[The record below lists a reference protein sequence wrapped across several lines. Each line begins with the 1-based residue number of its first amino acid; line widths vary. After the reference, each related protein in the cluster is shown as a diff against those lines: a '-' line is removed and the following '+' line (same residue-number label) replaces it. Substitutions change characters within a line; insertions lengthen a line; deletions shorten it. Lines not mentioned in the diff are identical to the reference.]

1 MPSPRRSFT
10 RFWSPQWITDEATVM
25 MILALIVGLG
35 GGLGAV
41 VFRWLIGTCQAFF
54 FGPLRHGLAFMG
66 ENAVILIPALGALIF
81 GPLIY
86 FFAPEAKGH
95 GVPEVMEAVALHGG
109 RIRPVVVVI
118 KALASSINIGS
129 GGSVGREGPIVQIGA
144 ALGSTIGQWLHQS
157 ERRIRTLVACG
168 AAAGIAATFNAPI
181 AGVMFA
187 LEIILSEFGAL
198 QFATVVVASVASS
211 VVGRMAFGDVPAFL
225 IPPYAPVSPWEL
237 PLYLLLGV
245 ITGFVGVAFTR
256 MLYWTEDIFDAW
268 RIRPYLKP
276 VAGGLLMGLLGR
288 EYPQLFG
295 VGYEAIEDVLHG
307 RLVIETV
314 LALAALKIVATSLT
328 IGSGGSG
335 GVFAPSLFIGSMVG
349 GLFGWAVHHLAP
361 TLTSQPPAYALVGM
375 SAVFAAAARAPI
387 TSMLILFEMTQDY
400 RIILPLMLA
409 TVVST
414 VVAHY
419 LLGET
424 IYTLKLVRR
433 GIRLSEGRDADVLAA
448 VRVEEVMDTNP
459 VTVSPDLPV
468 HALAGLFIQT
478 NCHGFPVVDE
488 AGRLWGIV
496 SLEDYR
502 RAAGRDGT
510 PPEDLRVRD
519 IATRQVVVAYPD
531 EPVRAVLQR
540 MAPRDISRVP
550 VVARDDPHRLVGVVK
565 RNDIVHAYELG
576 TVRRGLLVSRL
587 PGSPPGTV
595 ELQCTVP
602 PDAPIVGRRLAELDI
617 PRDFLVIHIHRQGQ
631 SIVPH
636 GDTRLQPGDV
646 VTFLTPENDAEAL
659 RAYWR
664 RLITPQA
671 REPKIPP
678 ASQE

>member
-1 MPSPRRSFT
+1 MAAQRRAGT

-25 MILALIVGLG
+25 MTLALLVGLG

-41 VFRWLIGTCQAFF
+41 FFRWLIAVCQRFF
-54 FGPLRHGLAFMG
+54 FHTLQGWLAFLG
-66 ENAVILIPALGALIF
+66 DNYLILVPALGAVFF

-109 RIRPVVVVI
+109 RIRPVVVII

-187 LEIILSEFGAL
+187 LEIILAEFGAL
-198 QFATVVVASVASS
+198 QFATVVVASVAAS
-211 VVGRMAFGDVPAFL
+211 VIGRIAFGDVPAFL
-225 IPPYAPVSPWEL
+225 IPPYAPASPWEL
-237 PLYLLLGV
+237 PLYLMLGV
-245 ITGFVGVAFTR
+245 VAAFVGVAFTR
-256 MLYWTEDIFDAW
+256 TLYWTEDLFDAW
-268 RIRPYLKP
+268 KLPPYLKP
-276 VAGGLLMGLLGR
+276 IGGGLLMGLLGR
-288 EYPQLFG
+288 EFPQLFG

-307 RLVIETV
+307 RLVLETV
-314 LALAALKIVATSLT
+314 AALAVLKIVATSLT

-349 GLFGWAVHHLAP
+349 GLFGWAAHTLVPGITAP
-361 TLTSQPPAYALVGM
+361 PPAYALVGM

-414 VVAHY
+414 VVAQY
-419 LLGET
+419 LSEET
-424 IYTLKLVRR
+424 IYTLKLLRR
-433 GIRLSEGRDADVLAA
+433 GIRLSAGRDADVLAA
-448 VRVEEVMDTNP
+448 VRVEEIMDTKP
-459 VTVSPDLPV
+459 VTVNPDLPV
-468 HALAGLFIQT
+468 RALAGLFIQT
-478 NCHGFPVVDE
+478 NSHGFPVVDE
-488 AGRLWGIV
+488 QGHLVGIV

-502 RAAGRDGT
+502 RAAGREGT
-510 PPEDLRVRD
+510 PPENLRVRD
-519 IATRQVVVAYPD
+519 IATRRVVVAYPD

-550 VVARDDPHRLVGVVK
+550 VVARDDPRRLLGVVK

-587 PGSPPGTV
+587 PGAPPGTI

-602 PDAPIVGRRLAELDI
+602 PEAPIIGKRLAQLNL
-617 PRDFLVIHIHRQGQ
+617 PREFLVIHIRRHGEG
-631 SIVPH
+631 IVPH
-636 GDTRLQPGDV
+636 GDTELRPGDV
-646 VTFLTPENDAEAL
+646 VTFLVPEEQAEAL

-664 RLITPQA
+664 RLVTP
-671 REPKIPP
+671 PPP
-678 ASQE
+678 AEPS